1 MRLALLL
8 FIFLNR
14 LVIPSDFTK
23 VEIVKAL
30 ENSNP
35 FSFLIPLKSGL
46 TSYLLSLKTSIST
59 LLQSHQH
66 RENAISFGI
75 LSWRC

>member
-66 RENAISFGI
+66 RESAIFFGI